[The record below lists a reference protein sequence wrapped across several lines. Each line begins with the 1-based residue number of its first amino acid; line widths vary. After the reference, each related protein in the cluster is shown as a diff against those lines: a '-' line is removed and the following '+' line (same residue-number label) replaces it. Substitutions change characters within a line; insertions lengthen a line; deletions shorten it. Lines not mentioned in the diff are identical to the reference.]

1 MKIDTECKSTATSS
15 MICQDHEI
23 HGFPGVLALT
33 LGEAFIHVRIPWPS
47 NTCGGTTGKEC
58 SIKAGWRCED
68 V

>member
-15 MICQDHEI
+15 MISQDHEI
-23 HGFPGVLALT
+23 HDFPGGLALT
-33 LGEAFIHVRIPWPS
+33 LEEAFIHVRIPPS
-47 NTCGGTTGKEC
+47 NTCDGTTGREC